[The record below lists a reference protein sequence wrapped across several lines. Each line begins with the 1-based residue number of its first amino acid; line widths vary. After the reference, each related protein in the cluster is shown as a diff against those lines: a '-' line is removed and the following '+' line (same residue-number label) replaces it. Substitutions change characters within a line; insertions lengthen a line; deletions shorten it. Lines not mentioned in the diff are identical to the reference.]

1 MNKPLY
7 AVRLAELRNG
17 KGFTQQ
23 QVSDMTGLSRAR
35 LNNYEQGV
43 REPDLDTV
51 TKLADFFGVT
61 VDYLLGR
68 TDEPGHVPATLC
80 IDTELIELARKLKN
94 LPEKDRKVVE
104 TIIKLNELTDEQA
117 AAEK

>member
-1 MNKPLY
+1 MDKPLY

-23 QVSDMTGLSRAR
+23 QVADMTGLSRAR

-51 TKLADFFGVT
+51 TKLADFLGVS

-68 TDEPGHVPATLC
+68 DKPAPTAPSEDL
-80 IDTELIELARKLKN
+80 ELIELARKLKS

-104 TIIKLNELTDEQA
+104 TIIKLNELADEQA
-117 AAEK
+117 PAGK